1 MRAFAQPAEG
11 KDSVARLPELRGL
24 RSLGFQSKLLIMLLG
39 VSVIS
44 VLIAGILGYVSG
56 TNSLR
61 NAEYERLVQLRES
74 RDREITSYFDSVGN
88 AATVLT
94 HSNATITAMKDF
106 TGAFAELE
114 KTPLPPG
121 AKEAVDRYY
130 ADVFE
135 KQLEEGTGQ
144 SADAALYRPTTNAQ
158 TYLQSM
164 YTVPAKGNFDESV
177 KITNAGDPSTWT
189 KLNASYQPFFADFAK
204 RFNFDDVMMLD
215 TDGNIVYTTYKQVDL
230 GANVLKGAYKNTNL
244 SDGFRKAM
252 LAASVDDVFIED
264 FEDYA
269 PAYGQP
275 TPWVFTP
282 VGDAGGKYGVL
293 ALQLSVDEINDV
305 MTGNREWVKDGLGET
320 GETYLAGPDRLM
332 RSTSRQLLTNP
343 KQYLTNVVANG
354 TPEAVAKR
362 QVETGDSVLLQPVN
376 TTAVNLA
383 LSGQSGVNSAKSYLG
398 PDVLNAY
405 APLKLPGLNWVL
417 IAKIDRSEAFAPVSA
432 FARNVALS
440 TGAIVLAVCL
450 LAMLFARILTAPVKR
465 LVAAVQRVSG
475 GELGVTVPVTS
486 RDEFGELAASF
497 NDMSASLL
505 TKQKLIDAQRQEND
519 ELLKSLMPE
528 PVARRYREGEENI
541 STVHRDVS
549 VIYAQILGFDEYSR
563 ELPSEQSVAMLNSL
577 VEAFDG
583 AADRHGVERVRSMQD
598 NGLLATCG
606 LVVPRV
612 DHASRTIAF
621 AKELTEILDRFNN
634 QHDAALSMRV
644 GIDSGQVTSGLVG
657 ERSTVYALWGEA
669 VDLAHRVRES
679 TRSAGVF
686 VSDRIHEATL
696 GIYPFTEAGTITSA
710 TGPETVWRLDVGT
723 RQPA

>member
-1 MRAFAQPAEG
+1 
-11 KDSVARLPELRGL
+11 
-24 RSLGFQSKLLIMLLG
+24 
-39 VSVIS
+39 
-44 VLIAGILGYVSG
+44 
-56 TNSLR
+56 
-61 NAEYERLVQLRES
+61 
-74 RDREITSYFDSVGN
+74 
-88 AATVLT
+88 
-94 HSNATITAMKDF
+94 
-106 TGAFAELE
+106 
-114 KTPLPPG
+114 
-121 AKEAVDRYY
+121 
-130 ADVFE
+130 
-135 KQLEEGTGQ
+135 
-144 SADAALYRPTTNAQ
+144 
-158 TYLQSM
+158 
-164 YTVPAKGNFDESV
+164 
-177 KITNAGDPSTWT
+177 
-189 KLNASYQPFFADFAK
+189 
-204 RFNFDDVMMLD
+204 MLD

-282 VGDAGGKYGVL
+282 IGDGGGKYGVL